1 MDDLNQELAGDV
13 ELDAAVGANGE
24 EDEDV
29 FEEEEEQ
36 EAAAAAGAGALDED
50 EDVFEE
56 EEAPNRV
63 VLFEGPF
70 FLLQDAE
77 LHEAFAKPVV
87 DMLVAGGL
95 DADACL
101 GEWSLRLTTK
111 RHSQVDCQYI
121 TDNRDVLKS
130 MASIAKHF
138 KVPNTARKSALK
150 ADCSSSHQPPARR
163 LSSRVVPT
171 ATTTTTTSAAAA
183 ADQGKKKA
191 RQHDSDNDDDDGGG
205 GGDKKPSHKKKYKQP
220 LPQVNRAPSSR
231 RNVRTNF
238 LDLDD
243 EYGSD
248 GAPGNHQAPPALP
261 LESVWGADKLGLL
274 PSKNRQLLLNEQLK
288 QMHLLLDE
296 LFAID
301 TAQLFASNTTKVPG
315 GGPCN
320 LHEVRHK
327 IFAMEYSAGGRE
339 AMVFWDKLAED
350 VENISKLFA
359 PEVIVN
365 SKTHVPQFL
374 DVLRSTCLGSDS
386 ELQSQLVKLR
396 TTEERSFLREKNN
409 EPAMPKWRK
418 ELMHTYAYVQLDDYV
433 PAEALLPEEKVQLLA
448 KLDDTSGKPNRW
460 VYPDGLEM
468 VDLWAKVMALDRSPH
483 SVALGPKMED
493 ALAVDKISE
502 QHTWGIDCFCRRN
515 VQVSLARLL
524 TVPQAHYFTEQV
536 LLRAINAVRPVD
548 QGWNMR
554 LALHQIIQENAG
566 EAEPRSPPPA
576 TLKYRRIK
584 VFSSE
589 QDCWR
594 YGRIIECEG
603 EGSKVLVAFDKEREG
618 AERLDLADEMHQL
631 LGEAN
636 AVEVYDDNLTPQ
648 LIRTCCEGLLDSIEK
663 KGERMFAV
671 HSKGVG
677 VVTKVPIDTGKLI
690 QKYTGLLYPCWLWE
704 QKEAQEDAERLE
716 KKRLTNQIV
725 LPDFWNMR
733 LELPGGDSEGVDL
746 LHVDAKNGGNFSSRM
761 SHSCRPNCGTMT
773 CVVDGRYCI
782 GMRALRP
789 IQVGEEL
796 TIDYNCV
803 TDSNDEYLAAVCLC
817 GAHDCRGSF
826 LFTTNATKHV
836 QVSNRSHVPLHR
848 VAMLFA
854 ACGEQPGELEKRYG
868 KAATETWP
876 IWISEEERA
885 ERRKKKKTGGKQQPY
900 YRRGS
905 GRRVGAAAEGGGG
918 EDVLVEDAHM
928 VSWPLISAHEE
939 EDESVVNPFVSQ
951 VLAKRGLGKRALQM
965 LPNWLLRYAA
975 YLVEF
980 VDCEHFEFARLEFH
994 KSENKAT
1001 TTQDLDERWRIAQL
1015 ESDATAE
1022 QRVTNLVIALD
1033 KARHHMRER
1042 LTPQSAGGDRS
1053 KLRDIWWVSDRCL
1066 SKWVGDDEDEFP
1078 EWYGATVTHVYVEK
1092 QEVRLQYDTHEV
1104 NRVPMKLA
1112 KRPTV
1117 DEIPAP
1123 HTGCDVPHH
1132 QAPFRVLDEDDVLFF
1147 LWTDGDS
1154 GVATRLVKCLCEIM
1168 TSPVQLWQTATTM
1181 SGTRGSYTKQTY
1193 WWNFDTREMRLTKPS
1208 PRQME
1213 LKTEFVPK
1221 VLKQIQR
1228 LLLEKTPTTGD
1239 GARKCLRELRDL
1251 ILRIPIPPSSYAIHD
1266 NMHQKAADLLTL
1278 LSNTKNFFVLREP
1291 EVVMVQGKSVLQQQH
1306 AVVNALT
1313 SWIGQGVESRVE
1325 DITEMIGSALLPSV
1339 ERAYEHCAGD
1349 YRNQIRPA
1357 LIDHLRVNGLA
1368 RWPKEV
1374 REAFPHSNQLPPQPV
1389 DIETQWPHPLPP
1401 IRLFGSPSLDAAIY
1415 ENFDYTRTVAL
1426 AREAAAGN
1434 RDLVRFTEKDN
1445 KATQHLFSVSEALNK
1460 ASQRDLSKMDYED
1473 RERVTAPGLPDE
1485 IQFTWVQCELPT
1497 CGKWRK
1503 LPLGFDER
1511 RLPSPFTC
1519 VCLGPDIDEER
1530 ASCEALQEEDY
1541 LPSAASKLAE
1551 LNLSLVERGDYIDV
1565 YDGREWVIG
1574 LVLEVRRQ
1582 HEEEQVRVRMLH
1594 PATAAA
1600 AGLAPQVE
1608 WKSKHPE
1615 GTAFSSLAQL
1625 HTYTLE
1631 ADMVRAMDECE
1642 PYDTLFPDADP
1653 DVSHCLHSLVRKLE
1667 TSELQDRKKKRK
1679 AKRMRNKTQM
1689 TMARQ
1694 VETLAKAQ
1702 LSAPMDNAQKNAF
1715 YAFWLYEKNQSP
1727 LQPFMSTVAKWNLLD
1742 QSQRMTWSTAHSH
1755 HGGGGGGA
1763 GGKRPGPVLAMGGV
1777 VPPPK
1782 SEVTFNGPGL
1792 LTSPKQ
1798 SVAMQSLG
1806 NGNAETNEF
1815 SAQVSARGLA
1825 VGMLVDTAYGR
1836 GVITS
1841 TTTESVCVTL
1851 VWGGKA
1857 YFAPSTVRCSFPMFA
1872 ACQELQALP
1881 AERRKRASGGGGAAT
1896 GAAGGGRRK
1905 QAKLDDEDKP
1915 PKPLSAKK
1923 KKLLEP
1929 FAQMIEDRT
1938 VRWRKRWAHMFT

>member
-1 MDDLNQELAGDV
+1 MDDLDKELAGDV
-13 ELDAAVGANGE
+13 ELDSAAAVAANGGE
-24 EDEDV
+24 HEDV
-29 FEEEEEQ
+29 FEEEEEHASA
-36 EAAAAAGAGALDED
+36 EAAAAALDED
-50 EDVFEE
+50 EDIFEE

-70 FLLQDAE
+70 FLLQDTDLQE
-77 LHEAFAKPVV
+77 TFAKPVV

-95 DADACL
+95 DPDACL

-111 RHSQVDCQYI
+111 RYSQVDCQYI

-138 KVPNTARKSALK
+138 KVPNTARKSTVK
-150 ADCSSSHQPPARR
+150 ADFSSSHQPPRR

-171 ATTTTTTSAAAA
+171 TSAPRE
-183 ADQGKKKA
+183 DQGKKKA
-191 RQHDSDNDDDDGGG
+191 RQHDSDNDD
-205 GGDKKPSHKKKYKQP
+205 GDNGDSGAKKPSHKKKYKQP
-220 LPQVNRAPSSR
+220 LPQGNRAPSSR

-248 GAPGNHQAPPALP
+248 GAGPSNHQAPSALP

-296 LFAID
+296 LFVID
-301 TAQLFASNTTKVPG
+301 TAQLFVSNTIKVPG

-320 LHEVRHK
+320 LHEIRHK
-327 IFAMEYSAGGRE
+327 VFAMEYSAGGRE

-350 VENISKLFA
+350 VENIYKLFA

-374 DVLRSTCLGSDS
+374 DVLRSTCLESDN

-418 ELMHTYAYVQLDDYV
+418 ELMPTYTYVQLEDYV

-468 VDLWAKVMALDRSPH
+468 VDLWAKVMALDRSPN
-483 SVALGPKMED
+483 SVAMGPKMED
-493 ALAVDKISE
+493 AIAVDKINE

-515 VQVSLARLL
+515 VQVSLAKLL
-524 TVPQAHYFTEQV
+524 TVPQAHYFTEQI
-536 LLRAINAVRPVD
+536 LLRAINAVRPLD

-554 LALHQIIQENAG
+554 LALHQIIQENLG
-566 EAEPRSPPPA
+566 EAEPNLPQPL

-589 QDCWR
+589 QDLWR
-594 YGRIIECEG
+594 YGRIIECNNEEG
-603 EGSKVLVAFDKEREG
+603 NNVLIAFDEEKED
-618 AERLDLADEMHQL
+618 AEWLNLTEEMHQL

-636 AVEVYDDNLTPQ
+636 AVEVYDSNLTPQ

-789 IQVGEEL
+789 IQIGEEL

-826 LFTTNATKHV
+826 LFTTNATKHI

-868 KAATETWP
+868 KAATDTWP

-900 YRRGS
+900 YRRGG
-905 GRRVGAAAEGGGG
+905 GRRMGVSEGN
-918 EDVLVEDAHM
+918 EEVEDAHM
-928 VSWPLISAHEE
+928 VSWPLISAMEE
-939 EDESVVNPFVSQ
+939 EDESVVNPIVSQ

-1001 TTQDLDERWRIAQL
+1001 TTQDVDERWRIAQL

-1022 QRVTNLVIALD
+1022 QRITNLVIALD
-1033 KARHHMRER
+1033 KARHYMRER
-1042 LTPQSAGGDRS
+1042 LTPQCAGSDRS
-1053 KLRDIWWVSDRCL
+1053 KLRDIWWISDRCL

-1104 NRVPMKLA
+1104 NRVPMKLV
-1112 KRPTV
+1112 KRPKV
-1117 DEIPAP
+1117 NEIPSP
-1123 HTGCDVPHH
+1123 HTGCNVPHH

-1154 GVATRLVKCLCEIM
+1154 GIATRLVKCLCEIM

-1181 SGTRGSYTKQTY
+1181 SGTRGSYTKQMY

-1208 PRQME
+1208 QRQME

-1228 LLLEKTPTTGD
+1228 LLLEKTPTSGD

-1291 EVVMVQGKSVLQQQH
+1291 EVIQGKSVIIPPQQH
-1306 AVVNALT
+1306 AVINALT

-1357 LIDHLRVNGLA
+1357 LIDHLRSNGLA

-1374 REAFPHSNQLPPQPV
+1374 REAFPHSNQLPPQPS

-1426 AREAAAGN
+1426 AREMINN

-1519 VCLGPDIDEER
+1519 LCLGPDIDEEH
-1530 ASCEALQEEDY
+1530 ASCEATQEEDY

-1565 YDGREWVIG
+1565 YNGREWVIG
-1574 LVLEVRRQ
+1574 LVLEVGRKPNHEDEKRQ
-1582 HEEEQVRVRMLH
+1582 EEQVKVRMLH
-1594 PATAAA
+1594 PA
-1600 AGLAPQVE
+1600 LPPQVE

-1631 ADMVRAMDECE
+1631 TDMIRAMDECE
-1642 PYDTLFPDADP
+1642 PYDTLFPETNLE
-1653 DVSHCLHSLVRKLE
+1653 VSHCLHALVRKLE
-1667 TSELQDRKKKRK
+1667 TSEMQDRKKKRK

-1694 VETLAKAQ
+1694 VETLAKVQ
-1702 LSAPMDNAQKNAF
+1702 LSAQMDNAQKNAF
-1715 YAFWLYEKNQSP
+1715 YAFWLHEKNQSP

-1742 QSQRMTWSTAHSH
+1742 QSQRMTWSTAQSH
-1755 HGGGGGGA
+1755 HSGGV
-1763 GGKRPGPVLAMGGV
+1763 GGKRPGPVLATGTV

-1782 SEVTFNGPGL
+1782 NEMAFNGPGL
-1792 LTSPKQ
+1792 LTTPKQ
-1798 SVAMQSLG
+1798 SIAMQSLG

-1815 SAQVSARGLA
+1815 LAQVSGRGLA
-1825 VGMLVDTAYGR
+1825 VGMLVDTPYGR
-1836 GVITS
+1836 GVITQTS
-1841 TTTESVCVTL
+1841 IESICVTL
-1851 VWGGKA
+1851 VWGKA

-1881 AERRKRASGGGGAAT
+1881 AERKKRPSGSAAT
-1896 GAAGGGRRK
+1896 GSRRK
-1905 QAKLDDEDKP
+1905 QVKFDEEDKP

-1929 FAQMIEDRT
+1929 FAQMIEDRA